1 MVGSFF
7 NVLGGYR
14 RRSNSTVDPRHIQ
27 GQREDNMK
35 RVMIVVYCGLLAVLM
50 AGAGSGTAGAADEI
64 LIGNVSCLTG
74 TAAQYG
80 ISTYE
85 GLEVAMEEINAAGGI
100 LGRKIQILKGD
111 DSADPRQAINVV
123 QKFITKDNVLLIIGA
138 ELTGTTRVTAPIS
151 NSAGMVQFTA
161 SATGA
166 GLTDNMPFVFR
177 NALPEAYAI
186 PFVVQAA
193 KKKFN
198 VGSVIIITSYNL
210 DYSVDL
216 TKIYEKALSAVA
228 IRVQDKISY
237 AEGDIDF
244 SAQVSK
250 LKALKPEAVVMT
262 GYYQESAQLMIEMRK
277 QGIQCPIL
285 GSNGFNDPK
294 ILELAG
300 KAMEGSIWAS
310 GFFPDNP
317 DPKVRRFVAKVQ
329 EKYKKKPNQFH
340 AQAYDALWVIAEAIK
355 RAGVT
360 ENTPANRIKIRDA
373 LATTTNFPGVSGTHT
388 FRPGKGDA
396 EKSVFV
402 LTLKDGKY
410 ALLD

>member
-1 MVGSFF
+1 MGKKDIGKSIALLLFI
-7 NVLGGYR
+7 LG
-14 RRSNSTVDPRHIQ
+14 
-27 GQREDNMK
+27 
-35 RVMIVVYCGLLAVLM
+35 M
-50 AGAGSGTAGAADEI
+50 AFISVPKTGFAAEEI
-64 LIGNVSCLTG
+64 LIGNVSCFTG

-85 GLEVAMEEINAAGGI
+85 GLEVAMDEINAAGGI
-100 LGRKIQILKGD
+100 LGKKIQILKGD
-111 DSADPRQAINVV
+111 DSGDPRQAINVV
-123 QKFITKDNVLLIIGA
+123 QKFITKDKVLVIIGA

-166 GLTDNMPFVFR
+166 GLTDNLPFMFR
-177 NALPEAYAI
+177 NSLPEAYAI

-198 VGSVIIITSYNL
+198 LGSVVLISSYNL

-216 TKIYEKALSAVA
+216 TKIYEKALGEAV
-228 IRVQDKISY
+228 IKIQDRISY

-277 QGIQCPIL
+277 QGINCPIF

-294 ILELAG
+294 ILDLAG

-317 DPKVRRFVAKVQ
+317 DPKVKRFVAKVQ

-355 RAGVT
+355 RAGIT
-360 ENTPANRIKIRDA
+360 ESTPENRVKIRDE
-373 LATTTNFPGVSGTHT
+373 LYRTTNFVGVSGTHT

-396 EKSVFV
+396 EKSVFI
-402 LTLKDGKY
+402 LTLRNGKY

>member
-1 MVGSFF
+1 
-7 NVLGGYR
+7 
-14 RRSNSTVDPRHIQ
+14 
-27 GQREDNMK
+27 MK
-35 RVMIVVYCGLLAVLM
+35 RRLIIALGLLLAAFLISPE
-50 AGAGSGTAGAADEI
+50 GKNAGAADEI
-64 LIGNVSCLTG
+64 LIGNASSLTG

-85 GLEVAMEEINAAGGI
+85 GLEVAMEEINAGGGV
-100 LGRKIQILKGD
+100 LGKKIRILKGD
-111 DSADPRQAINVV
+111 DSGDPRQAVNVV
-123 QKFITKDNVLLIIGA
+123 QKFISKDNVLVIIGA

-151 NSAGMVQFTA
+151 NTAKMVQFTA

-166 GLTDNMPFVFR
+166 GLTDNVSYVFR
-177 NALPEAYAI
+177 NALPEAFAI
-186 PFVVQAA
+186 PFVVEAA
-193 KKKFN
+193 KKKFKL
-198 VGSVIIITSYNL
+198 GSLVVIYSYNL

-216 TKIYEKALSAVA
+216 TKIYEKALGGAG
-228 IRVQDKISY
+228 IKIQEKISY

-262 GYYQESAQLMIEMRK
+262 GYYQESAQMMIEMRK
-277 QGIQCPIL
+277 QGINCPIL

-294 ILELAG
+294 ILDLAG
-300 KAMEGSIWAS
+300 KAMEGSVWAS

-317 DPKVRRFVAKVQ
+317 DPRVKKFVATVQ

-340 AQAYDALWVIAEAIK
+340 AQAYDAMWIVAEAIK

-360 ENTPANRIKIRDA
+360 ENTPENRTKIRDA
-373 LATTTNFPGVSGTHT
+373 MYTISNFPGVSGTHT
-388 FRPGKGDA
+388 FKTGKGDA

>member
-1 MVGSFF
+1 VQVYNKVASILKG
-7 NVLGGYR
+7 R
-14 RRSNSTVDPRHIQ
+14 RQI
-27 GQREDNMK
+27 MK
-35 RVMIVVYCGLLAVLM
+35 RGIILGIWGLLALWL
-50 AGAGSGTAGAADEI
+50 AGPNVNVSSAADEI
-64 LIGNVSCLTG
+64 IIGNASSLTG

-85 GLEVAMEEINAAGGI
+85 GLEVAMDEINAAGGV
-100 LGRKIQILKGD
+100 LGKKIVILKGD
-111 DSADPRQAINVV
+111 DSGDPRQAVNVV
-123 QKFITKDNVLLIIGA
+123 QKFITRDKVLVIIGA

-151 NSAGMVQFTA
+151 NQGQMVQFTA

-166 GLTDNMPFVFR
+166 GLTDNLPYVFR

-193 KKKFN
+193 KKKFKTN
-198 VGSVIIITSYNL
+198 SVVIITSYNL

-216 TKIYEKALSAVA
+216 TKIYEKALAEA
-228 IRVQDKISY
+228 GIKVQDKISY

-277 QGIQCPIL
+277 QGINCPIL

-294 ILELAG
+294 ILDLAG
-300 KAMEGSIWAS
+300 KAMEGSAWAS

-317 DPKVRRFVAKVQ
+317 DPKVRKFVARVQ

-340 AQAYDALWVIAEAIK
+340 AQAYDAMYIVAEAIK
-355 RAGVT
+355 KAGVT
-360 ENTPANRIKIRDA
+360 ESTPANRTKIRDA
-373 LATTTNFPGVSGTHT
+373 LSSITNFPGVSGVHS
-388 FRPGKGDA
+388 FKPGKGDA
-396 EKSVFV
+396 EKSVFI
-402 LTLKDGKY
+402 LTLRDGKY

>member
-1 MVGSFF
+1 
-7 NVLGGYR
+7 
-14 RRSNSTVDPRHIQ
+14 
-27 GQREDNMK
+27 MK
-35 RVMIVVYCGLLAVLM
+35 RGLEIALGLLLAALLIS
-50 AGAGSGTAGAADEI
+50 SGVNHAGAADEI
-64 LIGNVSCLTG
+64 LIGNASSLTG

-85 GLEVAMEEINAAGGI
+85 GLEVAMEEINAAGGV
-100 LGRKIQILKGD
+100 LGKKIRILKGD
-111 DSADPRQAINVV
+111 DSGDPRQAVNVV
-123 QKFITKDNVLLIIGA
+123 QKFISKDNVLLIIGA

-151 NSAGMVQFTA
+151 NTAKMVQFTA

-166 GLTDNMPFVFR
+166 GLTDNVSYVFR

-186 PFVVQAA
+186 PFVVEAA
-193 KKKFN
+193 KKKFKL
-198 VGSVIIITSYNL
+198 GSVVVIYSYNL

-216 TKIYEKALSAVA
+216 TKIYEKALAA
-228 IRVQDKISY
+228 AGIKIQDKISY

-262 GYYQESAQLMIEMRK
+262 GYYQESAQMMIEMRK
-277 QGIQCPIL
+277 QGINCPIL

-294 ILELAG
+294 ILDLAG
-300 KAMEGSIWAS
+300 KAMEGSVWAS

-317 DPKVRRFVAKVQ
+317 DPRVKNFVAKVQ

-340 AQAYDALWVIAEAIK
+340 AQAYDAMRIVAEAIK
-355 RAGVT
+355 RASVT
-360 ENTPANRIKIRDA
+360 ENTPENRTKIRDA
-373 LATTTNFPGVSGTHT
+373 IYTISNFPGVSGTHT
-388 FRPGKGDA
+388 FKTGKGDA

-402 LTLKDGKY
+402 LTLKEGKY

>member
-1 MVGSFF
+1 
-7 NVLGGYR
+7 
-14 RRSNSTVDPRHIQ
+14 
-27 GQREDNMK
+27 MK
-35 RVMIVVYCGLLAVLM
+35 RGLIIALGLLLAAFLISPE
-50 AGAGSGTAGAADEI
+50 GKNAGAADEI
-64 LIGNVSCLTG
+64 LIGNASSLTG

-85 GLEVAMEEINAAGGI
+85 GLEVAMEEINAGGGI
-100 LGRKIQILKGD
+100 LGKKIRILKGD
-111 DSADPRQAINVV
+111 DSGDPRQAVNVV
-123 QKFITKDNVLLIIGA
+123 QKFISKDNVLVIIGA

-151 NSAGMVQFTA
+151 NTAKMVQFTA

-166 GLTDNMPFVFR
+166 GLTDNVSYVFR
-177 NALPEAYAI
+177 NALPEAFAI
-186 PFVVQAA
+186 PFVVEAA
-193 KKKFN
+193 KKTFKL
-198 VGSVIIITSYNL
+198 GSLVVIYSYNL

-216 TKIYEKALSAVA
+216 TKIYEKALGGAG
-228 IRVQDKISY
+228 IKIQEKISY

-262 GYYQESAQLMIEMRK
+262 GYYQESAQMMIEMRK
-277 QGIQCPIL
+277 QGINCPIL

-294 ILELAG
+294 ILDLAG
-300 KAMEGSIWAS
+300 KAMEGSVWAS

-317 DPKVRRFVAKVQ
+317 DPRVKKFVATVQ

-340 AQAYDALWVIAEAIK
+340 AQAYDAMWIVAEAIK

-360 ENTPANRIKIRDA
+360 DTTPENRTKIRDA
-373 LATTTNFPGVSGTHT
+373 MYTISNFPGVSGTHT
-388 FRPGKGDA
+388 FKTGKGDA

>member
-1 MVGSFF
+1 
-7 NVLGGYR
+7 
-14 RRSNSTVDPRHIQ
+14 
-27 GQREDNMK
+27 MK
-35 RVMIVVYCGLLAVLM
+35 RELTIALSLFLAFLLV
-50 AGAGSGTAGAADEI
+50 GFVTGRAGAADEI
-64 LIGNVSCLTG
+64 LIGNASSLTG

-85 GLEVAMEEINAAGGI
+85 GLEVAMEEINAGGGV
-100 LGRKIQILKGD
+100 LGKKIRLLKGD
-111 DSADPRQAINVV
+111 DSGDPRQAVNVV

-138 ELTGTTRVTAPIS
+138 ELTGTTRVTAPLS
-151 NSAGMVQFTA
+151 NTAKMVQFTA

-166 GLTDNMPFVFR
+166 GLTDNMQFVFR

-193 KKKFN
+193 KKKFKF
-198 VGSVIIITSYNL
+198 GSVVIITSYNL

-216 TKIYEKALSAVA
+216 TKIYEKALGAEGVK
-228 IRVQDKISY
+228 VQDKISY

-277 QGIQCPIL
+277 QGIACPIL

-294 ILELAG
+294 ILDLAG
-300 KAMEGSIWAS
+300 KAMEGSVWAS
-310 GFFPDNP
+310 GFFPGNP
-317 DPKVRRFVAKVQ
+317 DPRVKKFVAKVQ

-340 AQAYDALWVIAEAIK
+340 AQAYDALWIVAEAIK

-360 ENTPANRIKIRDA
+360 ENTPDNRTKIRDA
-373 LATTTNFPGVSGTHT
+373 IYTISNFPGVSGTHT
-388 FRPGKGDA
+388 FKTGKGDA
-396 EKSVFV
+396 EKSVFI

>member
-1 MVGSFF
+1 
-7 NVLGGYR
+7 
-14 RRSNSTVDPRHIQ
+14 
-27 GQREDNMK
+27 MK
-35 RVMIVVYCGLLAVLM
+35 KMCIWKGIELLTFILLLALIVPPA
-50 AGAGSGTAGAADEI
+50 AGLAADEI
-64 LIGNVSCLTG
+64 LIGNVSCFTG

-85 GLEVAMEEINAAGGI
+85 GLEVAMDEINAAGGI
-100 LGRKIQILKGD
+100 LGKKIRILKGD
-111 DSADPRQAINVV
+111 DSADPRQAVNVV
-123 QKFITKDNVLLIIGA
+123 QKFISKDNVLVIIGA

-151 NSAGMVQFTA
+151 NSAGVVQFTA

-166 GLTDNMPFVFR
+166 GLTDNLPFMFR
-177 NALPEAYAI
+177 NSLPEAYAI
-186 PFVVQAA
+186 PFVVRAA

-198 VGSVIIITSYNL
+198 LGSVVLITSYNL

-216 TKIYEKALSAVA
+216 TKIYEKALGEAG
-228 IRVQDKISY
+228 IKIQDKISY

-277 QGIQCPIL
+277 QGINCPIL

-317 DPKVRRFVAKVQ
+317 DPRVRKFVAIVQ
-329 EKYKKKPNQFH
+329 ERYKKKPNQFH

-360 ENTPANRIKIRDA
+360 ESIPENRIKIRDE
-373 LATTTNFPGVSGTHT
+373 LARTTNYVGVSGTHT
-388 FRPGKGDA
+388 FKPGKGDA
-396 EKSVFV
+396 EKSVFI
-402 LTLKDGKY
+402 LTLKEGKY
-410 ALLD
+410 ALLE

>member
-1 MVGSFF
+1 
-7 NVLGGYR
+7 
-14 RRSNSTVDPRHIQ
+14 
-27 GQREDNMK
+27 MK

-198 VGSVIIITSYNL
+198 IGSVVIITSYNL

>member
-1 MVGSFF
+1 
-7 NVLGGYR
+7 
-14 RRSNSTVDPRHIQ
+14 
-27 GQREDNMK
+27 MK
-35 RVMIVVYCGLLAVLM
+35 RGLEIALGLLLAALLIS
-50 AGAGSGTAGAADEI
+50 SGVNHAGAADEI
-64 LIGNVSCLTG
+64 LIGNASSLTG

-85 GLEVAMEEINAAGGI
+85 GLEVAMEEINAAGGV
-100 LGRKIQILKGD
+100 LGKKIRILKGD
-111 DSADPRQAINVV
+111 DSGDPRQAVNVV
-123 QKFITKDNVLLIIGA
+123 QKFISKDNVLLIIGA

-151 NSAGMVQFTA
+151 NTAKMVQFTA

-166 GLTDNMPFVFR
+166 GLTDNVSYVFR

-186 PFVVQAA
+186 PFVVEAA
-193 KKKFN
+193 KKKFKL
-198 VGSVIIITSYNL
+198 GSVVVIYSYNL

-216 TKIYEKALSAVA
+216 TKIYEKSLAAA
-228 IRVQDKISY
+228 GIKIQDKISY

-262 GYYQESAQLMIEMRK
+262 GYYQESAQMMIEMRK
-277 QGIQCPIL
+277 QGINCPIL

-294 ILELAG
+294 ILDLAG
-300 KAMEGSIWAS
+300 KAMEGSVWAS

-317 DPKVRRFVAKVQ
+317 DPRVKNFVAKVQ

-340 AQAYDALWVIAEAIK
+340 AQAYDAMRIVAEAIK

-360 ENTPANRIKIRDA
+360 ENTPENRTKIRDA
-373 LATTTNFPGVSGTHT
+373 IYTISNFPGVSGTHT
-388 FRPGKGDA
+388 FKTGKGDA

-402 LTLKDGKY
+402 LTLKEGKY

>member
-1 MVGSFF
+1 
-7 NVLGGYR
+7 
-14 RRSNSTVDPRHIQ
+14 
-27 GQREDNMK
+27 MK
-35 RVMIVVYCGLLAVLM
+35 TGIIIGFCCLLAVCALGGEFSEASA
-50 AGAGSGTAGAADEI
+50 AGEI

-85 GLEVAMEEINAAGGI
+85 GLEVAMDEINAAGGV
-100 LGRKIQILKGD
+100 LGKKISILKGD
-111 DSADPRQAINVV
+111 DSADPRQAVNVV
-123 QKFITKDNVLLIIGA
+123 QKFITKDKVLVIIGA
-138 ELTGTTRVTAPIS
+138 ELTGTTRVTAPVS
-151 NSAGMVQFTA
+151 NQAQMVQFTA

-166 GLTDNMPFVFR
+166 GLTDNLPYVFR

-186 PFVVQAA
+186 PFVVEAA
-193 KKKFN
+193 KKKFKTS
-198 VGSVIIITSYNL
+198 SVVIITSYNL

-216 TKIYEKALSAVA
+216 TKIYEKALAA
-228 IRVQDKISY
+228 EGIKVQDKISY

-250 LKALKPEAVVMT
+250 LKALKPETVVMT

-277 QGIQCPIL
+277 QGINCPIL

-294 ILELAG
+294 ILDLAG
-300 KAMEGSIWAS
+300 KAMEGAIWAS

-317 DPKVRRFVAKVQ
+317 DPKVKKFVARVQ

-340 AQAYDALWVIAEAIK
+340 AQAYDALYIIAEAIK
-355 RAGVT
+355 KAGVT
-360 ENTPANRIKIRDA
+360 ESTPESRTKIRDA
-373 LATTTNFPGVSGTHT
+373 LASITNFPGISGVHT
-388 FRPGKGDA
+388 FKPGKGDA
-396 EKSVFV
+396 EKSVFI
-402 LTLKDGKY
+402 LTLRDGKY

>member
-1 MVGSFF
+1 
-7 NVLGGYR
+7 
-14 RRSNSTVDPRHIQ
+14 
-27 GQREDNMK
+27 MK
-35 RVMIVVYCGLLAVLM
+35 RGILLAGLLGLM
-50 AGAGSGTAGAADEI
+50 VFWLIAGTGSVQAANEI
-64 LIGNVSCLTG
+64 VIGNASSLTG

-85 GLEVAMEEINAAGGI
+85 GLEVAMEEINAAGGV
-100 LGRKIQILKGD
+100 LGKKIVVLKGD
-111 DSADPRQAINVV
+111 DSGDPRQAINVV
-123 QKFITKDNVLLIIGA
+123 QKFITKDQVLAIIGA

-151 NSAGMVQFTA
+151 NQGQMVQFTA

-166 GLTDNMPFVFR
+166 GLTDNLPYVFR

-186 PFVVQAA
+186 PFVVEAA
-193 KKKFN
+193 KKKFKT
-198 VGSVIIITSYNL
+198 GSVVIITSYNL

-216 TKIYEKALSAVA
+216 TKIYEKALAGA
-228 IRVQDKISY
+228 GIKVQDKISY

-250 LKALKPEAVVMT
+250 LKSLKPEAVVMT

-277 QGIQCPIL
+277 QGINCPIL

-294 ILELAG
+294 ILDLAG

-310 GFFPDNP
+310 GFFPENP
-317 DPKVRRFVAKVQ
+317 DPKVRKFVARVQ

-340 AQAYDALWVIAEAIK
+340 AQAYDAMYILAEAIK
-355 RAGVT
+355 QAGVT
-360 ENTPANRIKIRDA
+360 DSTPENRAKIRDA
-373 LATTTNFPGVSGTHT
+373 LARITNFPGVSGAHS
-388 FRPGKGDA
+388 FKPGKGDA

-402 LTLKDGKY
+402 LTLRDGKY

>member
-1 MVGSFF
+1 
-7 NVLGGYR
+7 
-14 RRSNSTVDPRHIQ
+14 
-27 GQREDNMK
+27 MK
-35 RVMIVVYCGLLAVLM
+35 RAVRFGLCFFIAILLA
-50 AGAGSGTAGAADEI
+50 GTSVEKAGAADEI
-64 LIGNVSCLTG
+64 LIGNASCFTG

-100 LGRKIQILKGD
+100 LGKKIRILKGD
-111 DSADPRQAINVV
+111 DSGDPRQAINVV
-123 QKFITKDNVLLIIGA
+123 QKFITKDNVLVIIGA

-166 GLTDNMPFVFR
+166 GLTDNLPFMFR

-198 VGSVIIITSYNL
+198 LGSVVMITSYNL

-216 TKIYEKALSAVA
+216 TKIYEKALSAA
-228 IRVQDKISY
+228 GIRVQDKISY

-277 QGIQCPIL
+277 QGINCPIL

-294 ILELAG
+294 ILDLAG
-300 KAMEGSIWAS
+300 KAMEGSVWAS

-317 DPKVRRFVAKVQ
+317 DPTVRKFVAQVQ

-360 ENTPANRIKIRDA
+360 ENTPANRTKIRDA
-373 LATTTNFPGVSGTHT
+373 LATTTNFVGVSGTHA
-388 FRPGKGDA
+388 FKPGKGDA
-396 EKSVFV
+396 EKSVFI

>member
-1 MVGSFF
+1 MKKEFIVT
-7 NVLGGYR
+7 VCLALG
-14 RRSNSTVDPRHIQ
+14 ILF
-27 GQREDNMK
+27 
-35 RVMIVVYCGLLAVLM
+35 I
-50 AGAGSGTAGAADEI
+50 GSGFNSVRASDEI
-64 LIGNVSCLTG
+64 LIGNASSLTG

-100 LGRKIQILKGD
+100 LGKKIKILKGD
-111 DSADPRQAINVV
+111 DSGDPRQAVNVV
-123 QKFITKDNVLLIIGA
+123 QKFITKDKVLVIIGA
-138 ELTGTTRVTAPIS
+138 ELTGTTRVTASIS

-166 GLTDNMPFVFR
+166 GLTDNLPYVFR

-198 VGSVIIITSYNL
+198 LQSVVLITSYNL

-216 TKIYEKALSAVA
+216 TKIYEKALGAEG
-228 IRVQDKISY
+228 IKVQDKISY

-294 ILELAG
+294 ILDLAG
-300 KAMEGSIWAS
+300 KAMEGAIWAS

-317 DPKVRRFVAKVQ
+317 DPRIRKFVAKIQ

-340 AQAYDALWVIAEAIK
+340 AQAYDAMWIIAEAIK
-355 RAGVT
+355 RAGIT
-360 ENTPANRIKIRDA
+360 ESTPENRTKIRDA
-373 LATTTNFPGVSGTHT
+373 LARITDFPGVSGAHT
-388 FRPGKGDA
+388 FKAGKGDA
-396 EKSVFV
+396 EKSVFI

>member
-1 MVGSFF
+1 LRREKVMKKGMILGFAGFVILSLAGLHSGV
-7 NVLGGYR
+7 VLAAG
-14 RRSNSTVDPRHIQ
+14 
-27 GQREDNMK
+27 E
-35 RVMIVVYCGLLAVLM
+35 IV
-50 AGAGSGTAGAADEI
+50 
-64 LIGNVSCLTG
+64 IGNASSLTG

-85 GLEVAMEEINAAGGI
+85 GLEVAMDEINAAGGV
-100 LGRKIQILKGD
+100 LGKKIVILKGD
-111 DSADPRQAINVV
+111 DSGDPRQAVNVV
-123 QKFITKDNVLLIIGA
+123 QKFITRDKVLVIIGA

-151 NSAGMVQFTA
+151 NQGQMVQFTA

-166 GLTDNMPFVFR
+166 GLTDNLPYVFR

-186 PFVVQAA
+186 PFVVEAA
-193 KKKFN
+193 KKKFKTN
-198 VGSVIIITSYNL
+198 SVVIITSYNL

-216 TKIYEKALSAVA
+216 TKIYEKALAGA
-228 IRVQDKISY
+228 GIKVQDKISY

-277 QGIQCPIL
+277 QGINCPIL

-294 ILELAG
+294 ILDLAG
-300 KAMEGSIWAS
+300 KAMEGSVWAS

-317 DPKVRRFVAKVQ
+317 DPKVRKFVARVQ

-340 AQAYDALWVIAEAIK
+340 AQAYDALYIIAEAIK
-355 RAGVT
+355 KAGVT
-360 ENTPANRIKIRDA
+360 ESTPENRTKIRDA
-373 LATTTNFPGVSGTHT
+373 LSGITNFPGVSGVHS
-388 FRPGKGDA
+388 FKPGKGDA

-402 LTLKDGKY
+402 LTLRDGKY

>member
-1 MVGSFF
+1 MKKAIIFAIIF
-7 NVLGGYR
+7 LFCGGL
-14 RRSNSTVDPRHIQ
+14 SGP
-27 GQREDNMK
+27 
-35 RVMIVVYCGLLAVLM
+35 MIGV
-50 AGAGSGTAGAADEI
+50 SSAADEI
-64 LIGNVSCLTG
+64 IIGNASSLTG

-85 GLEVAMEEINAAGGI
+85 GLEVAMEEINAAGGV
-100 LGRKIQILKGD
+100 LGKKIQILKGD
-111 DSADPRQAINVV
+111 DSGDPRQAVNVV
-123 QKFITKDNVLLIIGA
+123 QKFITKDKVLVVIGA

-151 NSAGMVQFTA
+151 NGAQMVQFTA

-166 GLTDNMPFVFR
+166 GITDNLPYVFR

-186 PFVVQAA
+186 PFVVDAA
-193 KKKFN
+193 KKKFKN
-198 VGSVIIITSYNL
+198 GSVVMITSYNL

-216 TKIYEKALSAVA
+216 TKIYEKALSSSG
-228 IRVQDKISY
+228 IKIQDKISY

-250 LKALKPEAVVMT
+250 LKALKPEVVVMT

-294 ILELAG
+294 ILDLAG
-300 KAMEGSIWAS
+300 KAMEGSVWAS

-317 DPKVRRFVAKVQ
+317 DPKVRKFVAKVQ

-340 AQAYDALWVIAEAIK
+340 AQAYDALQIIAEAIK

-360 ENTPANRIKIRDA
+360 ESTPENRTKIRDA
-373 LATTTNFPGVSGTHT
+373 MYKITNFPGVSGTHT
-388 FRPGKGDA
+388 FKSGKGDA

-402 LTLKDGKY
+402 LTLKGGKY

>member
-1 MVGSFF
+1 
-7 NVLGGYR
+7 
-14 RRSNSTVDPRHIQ
+14 
-27 GQREDNMK
+27 MK
-35 RVMIVVYCGLLAVLM
+35 RGIFLTVALAAMVLWM
-50 AGAGSGTAGAADEI
+50 AVGAGSVQAAGEI
-64 LIGNVSCLTG
+64 VIGNASSLTG

-85 GLEVAMEEINAAGGI
+85 GLEVAMDEINAAGGV
-100 LGRKIQILKGD
+100 LGKKIVILKGD
-111 DSADPRQAINVV
+111 DSGDPRQAVNVV
-123 QKFITKDNVLLIIGA
+123 QKFITRDKVLVIIGP
-138 ELTGTTRVTAPIS
+138 ELTGTTRVAAPIS
-151 NSAGMVQFTA
+151 NQGQMVQFTA

-166 GLTDNMPFVFR
+166 GLTDNLPYVFR

-186 PFVVQAA
+186 PFVVEAA
-193 KKKFN
+193 KKKFKTN
-198 VGSVIIITSYNL
+198 SVVIITSYNL

-216 TKIYEKALSAVA
+216 TKIYEKALAGA
-228 IRVQDKISY
+228 GIKVQDKISY

-277 QGIQCPIL
+277 QGINCPIL

-294 ILELAG
+294 ILDLAG
-300 KAMEGSIWAS
+300 KAMEGAVWAS

-317 DPKVRRFVAKVQ
+317 DPKVRKFVARVQ

-340 AQAYDALWVIAEAIK
+340 AQAYDAMYIIAEAIK
-355 RAGVT
+355 KAGVT
-360 ENTPANRIKIRDA
+360 ESTPANRTKIRDA
-373 LATTTNFPGVSGTHT
+373 LSSITNFPGVSGVHS
-388 FRPGKGDA
+388 FKPGKGDA
-396 EKSVFV
+396 EKSVFI
-402 LTLKDGKY
+402 LTLRDGKY

>member
-1 MVGSFF
+1 
-7 NVLGGYR
+7 
-14 RRSNSTVDPRHIQ
+14 
-27 GQREDNMK
+27 MK
-35 RVMIVVYCGLLAVLM
+35 RGLVIASGLLFAILLIAS
-50 AGAGSGTAGAADEI
+50 AGEKAGAADEI
-64 LIGNVSCLTG
+64 LIGNASSLTG

-85 GLEVAMEEINAAGGI
+85 GLEVALEEINGAGGV
-100 LGRKIQILKGD
+100 LGKKIRILKGD
-111 DSADPRQAINVV
+111 DSGDPRQAVNVV

-138 ELTGTTRVTAPIS
+138 ELTGTSRVTAPIS
-151 NSAGMVQFTA
+151 NAAKMVQFTA

-166 GLTDNMPFVFR
+166 GLTDNVQYVFR

-193 KKKFN
+193 KKKFKL
-198 VGSVIIITSYNL
+198 GSVVLITSYNL

-216 TKIYEKALSAVA
+216 TKIYEKALGAEGLK
-228 IRVQDKISY
+228 VQDKISY

-250 LKALKPEAVVMT
+250 LKSLKPEAVVMT

-277 QGIQCPIL
+277 QGIACPIL

-294 ILELAG
+294 ILDLAG
-300 KAMEGSIWAS
+300 KAMEGSVWAS

-317 DPKVRRFVAKVQ
+317 DPRVKKFVAKIQ

-340 AQAYDALWVIAEAIK
+340 AQAYDALWIVAEAVK

-360 ENTPANRIKIRDA
+360 ENTPDNRTKIRDA
-373 LATTTNFPGVSGTHT
+373 MYTISNFPGVSGTHT
-388 FRPGKGDA
+388 FRAGKGDA
-396 EKSVFV
+396 EKSVFI

-410 ALLD
+410 ALLE

>member
-1 MVGSFF
+1 LRREKVMKKGMILGFAGFVILSLAGLHSGV
-7 NVLGGYR
+7 VLAAG
-14 RRSNSTVDPRHIQ
+14 
-27 GQREDNMK
+27 E
-35 RVMIVVYCGLLAVLM
+35 IV
-50 AGAGSGTAGAADEI
+50 
-64 LIGNVSCLTG
+64 IGNASSLTG

-85 GLEVAMEEINAAGGI
+85 GLEVAMDEINAAGGV
-100 LGRKIQILKGD
+100 LGKKIVILKGD
-111 DSADPRQAINVV
+111 DSGDPRQAVNVV
-123 QKFITKDNVLLIIGA
+123 QKFITRDKVLVIIGA

-151 NSAGMVQFTA
+151 NQGQMVQFTA

-166 GLTDNMPFVFR
+166 GLTDNLPYVFR

-186 PFVVQAA
+186 PFVVEAA
-193 KKKFN
+193 KKKFKTN
-198 VGSVIIITSYNL
+198 SVVIITSYNL

-216 TKIYEKALSAVA
+216 TKIYEKALAGA
-228 IRVQDKISY
+228 GIKVQDKISY

-277 QGIQCPIL
+277 QGINCPIL

-294 ILELAG
+294 ILDLAG
-300 KAMEGSIWAS
+300 KAMEGSVWAS

-317 DPKVRRFVAKVQ
+317 DPKVRKFVARVQ

-340 AQAYDALWVIAEAIK
+340 AQAYDALYIIAEAIK
-355 RAGVT
+355 KAGVT
-360 ENTPANRIKIRDA
+360 ESTPENRTKIRDA
-373 LATTTNFPGVSGTHT
+373 LSGITNFPGVSGVHS
-388 FRPGKGDA
+388 FKPGKGDA

-402 LTLKDGKY
+402 LTLRDGRY

>member
-1 MVGSFF
+1 M
-7 NVLGGYR
+7 
-14 RRSNSTVDPRHIQ
+14 
-27 GQREDNMK
+27 
-35 RVMIVVYCGLLAVLM
+35 LAVLM
-50 AGAGSGTAGAADEI
+50 SSAGFGTASAADEI

-85 GLEVAMEEINAAGGI
+85 GLEVAMEEINAAGGV
-100 LGRKIQILKGD
+100 LGKKIQILKGD

-123 QKFITKDNVLLIIGA
+123 QKFITKDNVLVIIGA

-166 GLTDNMPFVFR
+166 GLTDNMPFIFR

-198 VGSVIIITSYNL
+198 FGSIVIITSYNL

-216 TKIYEKALSAVA
+216 TKIYEKALSAA
-228 IRVQDKISY
+228 SIKVQDKISY

-250 LKALKPEAVVMT
+250 LKALKPEAVAMT

-277 QGIQCPIL
+277 QGIHCPIL

-317 DPKVRRFVAKVQ
+317 DPKVRKFVAKVQ

-360 ENTPANRIKIRDA
+360 ENTSANRIKIRDA
-373 LATTTNFPGVSGTHT
+373 LATTSNFPGVSGTHT

-402 LTLKDGKY
+402 LTLKGGRY

>member
-1 MVGSFF
+1 
-7 NVLGGYR
+7 
-14 RRSNSTVDPRHIQ
+14 
-27 GQREDNMK
+27 MK
-35 RVMIVVYCGLLAVLM
+35 RALMFGLCFFIAILLAEPSVKK
-50 AGAGSGTAGAADEI
+50 AGAADEI

-85 GLEVAMEEINAAGGI
+85 GLEVAMEEIDAAGGI
-100 LGRKIQILKGD
+100 LGKKIRILKGD
-111 DSADPRQAINVV
+111 DSGDPRQAINVV
-123 QKFITKDNVLLIIGA
+123 QKFITKDNVLVIIGA

-166 GLTDNMPFVFR
+166 GLTDNLPFMFR

-198 VGSVIIITSYNL
+198 LGSVVMITSYNL

-216 TKIYEKALSAVA
+216 TKIYEKALSAA
-228 IRVQDKISY
+228 GIKVQDKISY

-277 QGIQCPIL
+277 QGINCPIL

-294 ILELAG
+294 ILDLAG
-300 KAMEGSIWAS
+300 KAMEGSVWAS

-317 DPKVRRFVAKVQ
+317 DPRVRKFVARVE

-360 ENTPANRIKIRDA
+360 ENTPANRTKIRDA
-373 LATTTNFPGVSGTHT
+373 LATTTNFVGVSGTHT
-388 FRPGKGDA
+388 FKPGKGDA
-396 EKSVFV
+396 EKSVFI
-402 LTLKDGKY
+402 LTLKGGKY

>member
-1 MVGSFF
+1 
-7 NVLGGYR
+7 
-14 RRSNSTVDPRHIQ
+14 
-27 GQREDNMK
+27 MK
-35 RVMIVVYCGLLAVLM
+35 RGLEIALGLLLAALLIS
-50 AGAGSGTAGAADEI
+50 SGVNHAGAADEI
-64 LIGNVSCLTG
+64 LIGNASSLTG

-85 GLEVAMEEINAAGGI
+85 GLEVAMEEINAAGGV
-100 LGRKIQILKGD
+100 LGKKIRILKGD
-111 DSADPRQAINVV
+111 DSGDPRQAVNVV
-123 QKFITKDNVLLIIGA
+123 QKFISKDNVLLIIGA

-151 NSAGMVQFTA
+151 NTAKMVQFTA

-166 GLTDNMPFVFR
+166 GLTDNVAYVFR

-186 PFVVQAA
+186 PFVVEAA

-198 VGSVIIITSYNL
+198 LGSVVVIYSYNL

-216 TKIYEKALSAVA
+216 TKIYEKALAA
-228 IRVQDKISY
+228 AGIKIQDKISY

-262 GYYQESAQLMIEMRK
+262 GYYQESAQMMIEMRK
-277 QGIQCPIL
+277 QGINCPIL

-294 ILELAG
+294 ILDLAG
-300 KAMEGSIWAS
+300 KAMEGSVWAS

-317 DPKVRRFVAKVQ
+317 DPRVKNFVAKVQ

-340 AQAYDALWVIAEAIK
+340 AQAYDAMRIVAEAIK

-360 ENTPANRIKIRDA
+360 ENTPENRTKIRDA
-373 LATTTNFPGVSGTHT
+373 MYTISNFPGVSGTHT
-388 FRPGKGDA
+388 FKTGKGDA

-402 LTLKDGKY
+402 LTLKEGKY